1 MSQITVTFDSE
12 EPDKYEH
19 DYPDF
24 PVEVTVGEMLFE
36 DAGGNLVEMTAEDK
50 QEYDAFIRGVAPE
63 DAVEEALSVVA
74 VAPAFDD
81 IRRSQVAP
89 ANDHVNVSVEYD
101 LSF

>member
-1 MSQITVTFDSE
+1 MGEITVTFDSE
-12 EPDKYEH
+12 TPDKYAH

-24 PVEVTVGEMLFE
+24 PVEVTVGELLFE
-36 DAGGNLVEMTAEDK
+36 DAGGNLEDMSEEDK

-74 VAPAFDD
+74 VAPAFDNV
-81 IRRSQVAP
+81 RRSQVAP
-89 ANDHVNVSVEYD
+89 ANDDINVVVEYE